1 MSDQKNISIDLP
13 NWRHRSDS
21 ELRVQSALVL
31 ARAALEVREQLLPLH
46 LRETLSNAIWKY
58 TECDGNYSTRF
69 RSRGAIEF
77 PKEKL
82 NHEHVLTRKLLIAQ
96 LLENPDDYI
105 SIMQTAVG
113 CTVLR
118 TEHLLLGSVEKENP
132 SLVGWDRYREAGIEV
147 YDLKTR
153 SRFI

>member
-1 MSDQKNISIDLP
+1 MSNQQNISIDLP
-13 NWRHRSDS
+13 TWSHRSDS
-21 ELRVQSALVL
+21 EQRIQSALIL
-31 ARAALEVREQLLPLH
+31 TRAALDVRDQLLPLH
-46 LRETLSNAIWKY
+46 LRESLSNAIWKY
-58 TECDGNYSTRF
+58 TECDGKYSTRF

-82 NHEHVLTRKLLIAQ
+82 NHEHVLTRKLLITE
-96 LLENPDDYI
+96 LLQNPDDYI
-105 SIMQTAVG
+105 AIMQKAVG

-132 SLVGWDRYREAGIEV
+132 LLVGWDRYREAGIEV